1 MAAAARRRAA
11 GGGALTPR
19 AARAGGR
26 EAARASRALGSR
38 IPGRYNGSGS
48 RARRSRAARRDAT
61 DDTVTL
67 TIDGEAAEVRATT
80 RIMATIAAL
89 LHDIDAS
96 LSADAREEPRW
107 EIAETSRPDPARTV
121 TTLRWAADAPDRGR
135 EAAAA
140 LVAGVR
146 SLGER
151 PARPPSF
158 SDEALMRFRNM
169 DQKAFYIMLSFESDR
184 AIVTPSVVANANA
197 VLASGDGDGN
207 AGYEEYGSAEGPA
220 ETLDARAEPYFTV
233 RDALTGVA
241 VRCYF
246 GEDERE
252 AAARAVA
259 DRRTV
264 SVEGMLHRDRAGR
277 TRRIA
282 PVRSIAAIDEPPA
295 GDLDSLA
302 GLFGDIGDTQAYL
315 REIRGG

>member
-1 MAAAARRRAA
+1 MR
-11 GGGALTPR
+11 
-19 AARAGGR
+19 GR
-26 EAARASRALGSR
+26 EAATQPRTR

-48 RARRSRAARRDAT
+48 RARRSRAARRDVT

-80 RIMATIAAL
+80 RIMAMIAAF

-158 SDEALMRFRNM
+158 SDEALMRVQTMQYRTALTF
-169 DQKAFYIMLSFESDR
+169 FFESDR
-184 AIVTPSVVANANA
+184 AIVTPNVAANANA
-197 VLASGDGDGN
+197 VLASGGGDGN
-207 AGYEEYGSAEGPA
+207 AGYEEYGSSEGPA
-220 ETLDARAEPYFTV
+220 ETLDARGEPYFTV

-246 GEDERE
+246 GERERE
-252 AAARAVA
+252 DAARAVA
-259 DRRTV
+259 GKRIV

-277 TRRIA
+277 TRRID
-282 PVRSIAAIDEPPA
+282 PVHSIAVIDEPPQ
-295 GDLDSLA
+295 GDLDALA
-302 GLFGDIGDTQAYL
+302 GIFSGIGDTQAYL
-315 REIRGG
+315 RKIRGE